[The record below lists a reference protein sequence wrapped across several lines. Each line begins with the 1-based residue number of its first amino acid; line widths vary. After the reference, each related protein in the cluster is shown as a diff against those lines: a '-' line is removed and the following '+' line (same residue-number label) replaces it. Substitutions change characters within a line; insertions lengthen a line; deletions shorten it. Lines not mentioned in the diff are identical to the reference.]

1 MPTCYI
7 VGAGDFTPRGFA
19 PVPGDLVLAA
29 DGGYRA
35 LYSLGYTPDLLLGDF
50 DSLGDLPLP
59 PDLPVLRFPA
69 RKDDTDTGLALRHGL
84 DRGFRDFALYGCAG
98 GRVDH
103 LLANLQSM
111 ARVSRLGATIRL
123 AAPEYDAWALTGP
136 APDTSA
142 SHASASDA
150 LVLHAS
156 APHASA
162 PHASAPHISASHASA
177 PSTSAPSTPASSTPA
192 PSTPAPDALAPH
204 ASASHASAPSTSAP
218 STPAPDASGPAPHAP
233 HTPAP
238 HASGPAPH
246 APDGPAATLTLPD
259 RPGGTLVSVFCHGD
273 RAEGV
278 TLTGLAYPLS
288 DAALTGDF
296 PLGVSNRRLEGRPAT
311 VSVRRGT
318 LLIFQGA

>member
-136 APDTSA
+136 APD
-142 SHASASDA
+142 
-150 LVLHAS
+150 
-156 APHASA
+156 
-162 PHASAPHISASHASA
+162 ASAPHISASHASA
-177 PSTSAPSTPASSTPA
+177 PST
-192 PSTPAPDALAPH
+192 PAPDASAPHISAPHISASH
-204 ASASHASAPSTSAP
+204 ASAPDASAPSTSAP
-218 STPAPDASGPAPHAP
+218 DVPAPHISAP
-233 HTPAP
+233 HT
-238 HASGPAPH
+238 SGPAPH

-278 TLTGLAYPLS
+278 TLTGLSYPL
-288 DAALTGDF
+288 DGADLTGDF
-296 PLGVSNRRLEGRPAT
+296 PLGVSNRRLEGQPAT